1 MLPLLSARV
10 ASKDQDPFRL
20 LRLAAGGILL
30 FATLV
35 ALLLWLTGVTPRA
48 VLLLGAFWAI
58 YGLVFGLLDG
68 FLEPMTDLTVEIL
81 QNAGL
86 MRYRTSYASVESLAA
101 RGLYDVAANEYLERS
116 RRENGDAEALVR
128 RAAILAGPL
137 SNPGMAALELH
148 NYRDTRQ
155 LRPADDIKIGLAL
168 VELYDRRLADPGRAM
183 AELRRL
189 IDLYPTVGGARQ
201 LRRTLNQFRREKFG
215 AASEEDSTPP

>member
-1 MLPLLSARV
+1 MPPLLSARV
-10 ASKDQDPFRL
+10 ASKDQDPLRL

-35 ALLLWLTGVTPRA
+35 ALLLWVTGVTPRA

-68 FLEPMTDLTVEIL
+68 FLEPMTDLWGEIL

-86 MRYRTSYASVESLAA
+86 MRYRTSYASIETLAA
-101 RGLYDVAANEYLERS
+101 RGLYDAAANEYLERS

-137 SNPGMAALELH
+137 SNPGMAVLELH

-183 AELRRL
+183 TELRRL

-201 LRRTLNQFRREKFG
+201 LRRTLNQFRRDKFG

>member
-35 ALLLWLTGVTPRA
+35 ALLLWVTGVTPRA

-68 FLEPMTDLTVEIL
+68 FLEPMTDLCAEIL

-86 MRYRTSYASVESLAA
+86 VRYRTSYASIETLAA
-101 RGLYDVAANEYLERS
+101 RGQYDAAASEYLARS

-128 RAAILAGPL
+128 RA
-137 SNPGMAALELH
+137 
-148 NYRDTRQ
+148 RWR
-155 LRPADDIKIGLAL
+155 
-168 VELYDRRLADPGRAM
+168 
-183 AELRRL
+183 
-189 IDLYPTVGGARQ
+189 
-201 LRRTLNQFRREKFG
+201 RRTPTG
-215 AASEEDSTPP
+215 AG

>member
-10 ASKDQDPFRL
+10 ASKDQDPLRL

-35 ALLLWLTGVTPRA
+35 ALLLWVTGVTPRA

-68 FLEPMTDLTVEIL
+68 FLEPMTDLWGEIL

-86 MRYRTSYASVESLAA
+86 MRYRTSYASIETLAA
-101 RGLYDVAANEYLERS
+101 RGLYDAAANEYLERS

-137 SNPGMAALELH
+137 SNPGMAVLELH

-183 AELRRL
+183 TELRRL

-201 LRRTLNQFRREKFG
+201 LRRTLNQFRRDKFG